1 MALPIRTKTNRAN
14 AQKSTGPKTDYG
26 KSIAAQN
33 SLKHGILSQRI
44 IVGSESQDLFNAF
57 SQDILEDFA
66 PRSQVE
72 REIVER
78 IIYSMWKQRRLRNAE
93 TASAELAARPEVILK
108 EMNISCINDYSDRF
122 RLSDFSETTIRDYE
136 TIEKLLQKLLTVDYD
151 QASKNVTLFEQNYS
165 VFKTYLEIVAKK
177 HRSDY
182 NTIKYSPV
190 RMVDLLEK
198 LELEF
203 RDILLNQNKA
213 YRALQLKALME
224 QAHQIPRDAANQ
236 FLARYQVQL
245 DNEIYKAM
253 QMLRKHREWH
263 MQFIETVEDVTDTDP
278 ESNTTDAAN
287 EDELEVA

>member
-213 YRALQLKALME
+213 YRALQRSRGMC
-224 QAHQIPRDAANQ
+224 
-236 FLARYQVQL
+236 
-245 DNEIYKAM
+245 
-253 QMLRKHREWH
+253 
-263 MQFIETVEDVTDTDP
+263 
-278 ESNTTDAAN
+278 
-287 EDELEVA
+287 

>member
-1 MALPIRTKTNRAN
+1 MGLPRRTKTNRAN

-198 LELEF
+198 LELQF
-203 RDILLNQNKA
+203 RDILINQNKA

-245 DNEIYKAM
+245 DNEVYKAM
-253 QMLRKHREWH
+253 EMLRKHREWH
-263 MQFIETVEDVTDTDP
+263 MQFIETVEDVTDSNI
-278 ESNTTDAAN
+278 ESSTTDAAN
-287 EDELEVA
+287 EEELEVA